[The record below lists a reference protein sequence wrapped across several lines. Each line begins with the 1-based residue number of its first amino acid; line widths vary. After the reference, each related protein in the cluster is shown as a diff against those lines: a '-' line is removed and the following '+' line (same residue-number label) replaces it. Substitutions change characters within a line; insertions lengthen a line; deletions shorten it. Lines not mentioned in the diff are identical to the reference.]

1 VAEGPKQFP
10 VRFGPDTLVLWK
22 TPLPEGLSSPCIWGG
37 KIFLTGFDAKKQKLE
52 TLCLD
57 QKSGAILWRQTAPAE
72 KIESVYKVN
81 SPAAAT
87 PATDGKHL
95 LVSFGSYGLLCYDLD
110 GKELWRLPLP
120 RPPTGFGSASSP
132 VLAGDLVLLN
142 GQGKDL
148 HLLAVNITTGKIAWK
163 SEGSPFP
170 SHYPVPVLWKQGPI
184 TEVVVLGRGG
194 LLAFDVKDGSKR
206 WWIPGL
212 SPEATPTPTLGDG
225 MLYVAS
231 HLPGGDPD
239 LRMKLPPFD
248 EVLKK
253 YDNNKDGKL
262 SVKELPADLVIFSR
276 GGKDG
281 VGDIRLHHM
290 MWLFDK
296 NGDGHIDRSEWQA
309 IAETPFNNSLLAIRP
324 GGQKDISRS
333 HVVWQHKRGVPEVP
347 SPLCYRG
354 RIYMIRNGGVLTCLE
369 AKTGKEVF
377 PQRRLRA
384 SGIYY
389 ASPVAGNGKVYV
401 ASDAGVVTVLRAGNQ
416 FEVLSENDLGASI
429 RATPALVDGIIY
441 LRTAQ
446 HLYAFRDDG

>member
-1 VAEGPKQFP
+1 VAADAKTLP
-10 VRFGPDTLVLWK
+10 VQFGPEKAVVWK
-22 TPLPEGLSSPCIWGG
+22 TALPEGISSPCIWGN

-52 TLCLD
+52 TLCVD
-57 QKSGAILWRQTAPAE
+57 RRNGTILWQQTAPA
-72 KIESVYKVN
+72 KSIESVYKVN

-87 PATDGKHL
+87 PACDGKRVV
-95 LVSFGSYGLLCYDLD
+95 VSFGSYGLLCYDLD
-110 GKELWRLPLP
+110 GKELWRRPLP

-148 HLLAVNITTGKIAWK
+148 HLLAVKASNGEIAWRT
-163 SEGSPFP
+163 EGTPFP

-184 TEVVVLGRGG
+184 TEVIVLGRGG

-206 WWIPGL
+206 WWVPGL
-212 SPEATPTPTLGDG
+212 SPEATPTPTLGEG
-225 MLYVAS
+225 MLFVAS

-248 EVLKK
+248 DILKK
-253 YDNNKDGKL
+253 YDKDKDGKL
-262 SVKELPADLVIFSR
+262 SVKELPSDLVIFSR

-296 NGDGHIDRSEWQA
+296 NGDGHIDRKEWQA
-309 IAETPFNNSLLAIRP
+309 IAETPFDNSLLAIRP
-324 GGQKDISRS
+324 GGKKDISQT
-333 HVVWQHKRGVPEVP
+333 HVAWQHKRGVPEVP
-347 SPLCYRG
+347 SPLCYQG
-354 RIYMIRNGGVLTCLE
+354 RIYMIRNGGVLTCLD

-377 PQRRLRA
+377 PQKRLRA

-389 ASPVAGNGKVYV
+389 ASPVAGDGKVYI
-401 ASDAGVVTVLRAGNQ
+401 ASDAGVVTVLKAGDK
-416 FEVLSENDLGASI
+416 FEVLAEHDLGESI
-429 RATPALVDGIIY
+429 RATPALVDGTIY
-441 LRTAQ
+441 LRSAG
-446 HLYAFRDDG
+446 HLYAFGD